1 MIHGTDAGYAKHR
14 RRGEHA
20 CAACR
25 EAHAAANRISK
36 ARPRAPF
43 DPRTVAV
50 TALRHL
56 AEAVKANRRAIV
68 LGPSTAKVNKALRK
82 MWRAQR
88 IAIVAHLRTKRSAFD
103 GAESLREANVPSWE
117 SRWGAIENATRRD
130 LETTLDAQY
139 PKAMGAGASHAIA
152 DCAAV
157 ISFSVKHPDA
167 VAWLAD
173 RSAER
178 VAAINA
184 TTRDGLRTLLSNA
197 VDEGWSWTRTA
208 RAIEAQFAGFSGSVP
223 QSFLRTR
230 AELVAV
236 TEMAE
241 AYEHGQSVVRSDLAK
256 LGLAVEKSWLTVG
269 DDRVSTDCLGNQG
282 QGWIPNAD
290 SFGSGASSPP
300 EHPGCRCT
308 SLSRVNT
315 EGE

>member
-1 MIHGTDAGYAKHR
+1 MTVTV
-14 RRGEHA
+14 
-20 CAACR
+20 
-25 EAHAAANRISK
+25 
-36 ARPRAPF
+36 PAPSL
-43 DPRTVAV
+43 TVAV
-50 TALRHL
+50 TAIRGL

-68 LGPSTAKVNKALRK
+68 LGPPTARVNKALRK

-88 IAIVAHLRTKRSAFD
+88 IAIVAHLRAHRSAF
-103 GAESLREANVPSWE
+103 AVTEALREANVPDWE
-117 SRWGAIENATRRD
+117 GRWDAIENATRRD

-139 PKAMGAGASHAIA
+139 PKAMGAGARHAIA
-152 DCAAV
+152 DCAAT
-157 ISFSVKHPDA
+157 ISFSVRHPDA
-167 VAWLAD
+167 VAWMAG
-173 RSAER
+173 RSADR

-184 TTRDGLRTLLSNA
+184 TTRDGLRTLLAQA

-208 RAIEAQFAGFSGSVP
+208 RAIEAQFAGFSGAVP

-241 AYEHGQSVVRSDLAK
+241 AYEHGQSVVRGDLEG
-256 LGLAVEKSWLTVG
+256 LGLAVEKSWQSVN
-269 DDRVSTDCLGNQG
+269 DERVSADCLGNQG

>member
-1 MIHGTDAGYAKHR
+1 MTPSPDTVEVTINVDTSRAM
-14 RRGEHA
+14 
-20 CAACR
+20 AALT
-25 EAHAAANRISK
+25 S
-36 ARPRAPF
+36 
-43 DPRTVAV
+43 
-50 TALRHL
+50 L
-56 AEAVKANRRAIV
+56 AEAVKVNRRAIA
-68 LGPSTAKVNKALRK
+68 LAASTARVNKALRK

-103 GAESLREANVPSWE
+103 ATESLARAVFGADLTTTVHGSRLREANVPDWE
-117 SRWGAIENATRRD
+117 SRWEAIENATRRD

-139 PKAMGAGASHAIA
+139 PRAMGAGATHAIA
-152 DCAAV
+152 DCAAT
-157 ISFSVKHPDA
+157 ISFSVRHPDA
-167 VAWLAD
+167 VAWMAG
-173 RSAER
+173 RSADR

-184 TTRDGLRTLLSNA
+184 TTRDGLRTLLANA
-197 VDEGWSWTRTA
+197 VDQGWSWTRTA

-241 AYEHGQSVVRSDLAK
+241 AYEHGQSVVRGDLEG

-269 DDRVSTDCLGNQG
+269 DDRVSADCLSNQG

-300 EHPGCRCT
+300 EHPGCRCS

>member
-1 MIHGTDAGYAKHR
+1 MT
-14 RRGEHA
+14 
-20 CAACR
+20 
-25 EAHAAANRISK
+25 
-36 ARPRAPF
+36 
-43 DPRTVAV
+43 TVAV
-50 TALRHL
+50 TLNVDTARAITAFEAL

-68 LGPSTAKVNKALRK
+68 LATSTARVNKALRK

-103 GAESLREANVPSWE
+103 ATESLREANVPDWE
-117 SRWGAIENATRRD
+117 SRWEAIENATRRD

-139 PKAMGAGASHAIA
+139 PRAMGAGATHAIA
-152 DCAAV
+152 DCATT
-157 ISFSVKHPDA
+157 ISFSVRHPDA
-167 VAWLAD
+167 VAWMAG
-173 RSAER
+173 RSADR

-184 TTRDGLRTLLSNA
+184 TTRDGLRSLLAQA

-241 AYEHGQSVVRSDLAK
+241 AYEHGQSVVRGDLEG

-269 DDRVSTDCLGNQG
+269 DDRVSADCLSNQG

-300 EHPGCRCT
+300 EHPGCRCS

>member
-1 MIHGTDAGYAKHR
+1 MTTV
-14 RRGEHA
+14 
-20 CAACR
+20 
-25 EAHAAANRISK
+25 AAASNLS
-36 ARPRAPF
+36 
-43 DPRTVAV
+43 VAAA
-50 TALRHL
+50 ALRDL
-56 AEAVKANRRAIV
+56 AEAVKVNRRAIA
-68 LGPSTAKVNKALRK
+68 LATSTARVNKALRK

-88 IAIVAHLRTKRSAFD
+88 IAIVAHLRTKRAAFD
-103 GAESLREANVPSWE
+103 ATEAHGSRLRETNVPSWE
-117 SRWGAIENATRRD
+117 DRWGAIENATRRN

-139 PKAMGAGASHAIA
+139 PKAMGAGARHAIA
-152 DCAAV
+152 DCAAT
-157 ISFSVKHPDA
+157 ISFSVRHPDA
-167 VAWLAD
+167 VAWMAG
-173 RSAER
+173 RSADR

-184 TTRDGLRTLLSNA
+184 TTRDGLRTLLAQA

-208 RAIEAQFAGFSGSVP
+208 RAIEAQFAGFSGAVP

-241 AYEHGQSVVRSDLAK
+241 AYEHGQSVVRGDLEG
-256 LGLAVEKSWLTVG
+256 LGLAVEKSWQSVN
-269 DDRVSTDCLGNQG
+269 DERVSADCLGNQG

>member
-1 MIHGTDAGYAKHR
+1 MTVTVAAGNM
-14 RRGEHA
+14 GL
-20 CAACR
+20 
-25 EAHAAANRISK
+25 AAA
-36 ARPRAPF
+36 
-43 DPRTVAV
+43 
-50 TALRHL
+50 ALRDL
-56 AEAVKANRRAIV
+56 AEAIKANRRAIA
-68 LGPSTAKVNKALRK
+68 LATSTARVNKALRK

-103 GAESLREANVPSWE
+103 ATESLGRAVFGADLTTTVHGSRLREANVPDWE
-117 SRWGAIENATRRD
+117 SRWEAIENATRRD

-139 PKAMGAGASHAIA
+139 PRAMGAGATHAIA
-152 DCAAV
+152 DCAAT
-157 ISFSVKHPDA
+157 ISFNVAHPDA
-167 VAWLAD
+167 VAWLAN
-173 RSAER
+173 RSADR

-184 TTRDGLRTLLSNA
+184 TTRDGLRTLLANA
-197 VDEGWSWTRTA
+197 VDQGWSWTRTA

-241 AYEHGQSVVRSDLAK
+241 AYEHGQSVVRGDLEG
-256 LGLAVEKSWLTVG
+256 LGLAVEKSWQSVN
-269 DDRVSTDCLGNQG
+269 DERVSADCLGNQG